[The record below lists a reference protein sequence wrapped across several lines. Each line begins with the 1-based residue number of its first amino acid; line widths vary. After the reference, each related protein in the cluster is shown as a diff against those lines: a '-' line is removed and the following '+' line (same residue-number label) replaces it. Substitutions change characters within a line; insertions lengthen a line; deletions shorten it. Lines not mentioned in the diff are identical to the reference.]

1 LSGLSRLHPIANQI
15 KLFLQSH
22 VLGVCA
28 LDIEPLFLQTR
39 SVARARR
46 AFERGGTGSLCLSVL
61 PEHSLNDFG
70 SFLDSLF
77 QLCRAIL

>member
-1 LSGLSRLHPIANQI
+1 MRFSPLQSGFPRLHPISNQI
-15 KLFLQSH
+15 KLFLQLH

-46 AFERGGTGSLCLSVL
+46 TFERSGTGALSLSIFPQHALDDLCPL
-61 PEHSLNDFG
+61 
-70 SFLDSLF
+70 LDSL
-77 QLCRAIL
+77 L